1 MTRPYAIALSFGFVA
16 AFLMGA
22 NSVIVRYLTADL
34 HGLQI
39 AVFRLWIACFVIF
52 AMLKLSGR
60 RLSLFRLDRYTL
72 LASAGFTL
80 NYITF
85 HIGLEL
91 TSATN
96 AMVLENTAPFFVLLF
111 LVIAGVERVRWFDV
125 LATCL
130 ALAGVYL
137 TVRDDFDTGADGS
150 LIGDFWELGAGFSW
164 AIFIVGSAQ
173 AVKQT
178 RSTMDRMEV
187 LLKILLP
194 SAAVLSPSLLLY
206 PLEATASDALLLV
219 LLGVLSTAL
228 GYYLWYE
235 AMATVSTVT
244 AALLAVL
251 SVVFTFVIAYLALGE
266 EMTADILI
274 GGALIITGVVLPG
287 IMNARQQPKTGEERA
302 AAGVKED

>member
-1 MTRPYAIALSFGFVA
+1 MTRPYAIALFFGFVA

-22 NSVIVRYLTADL
+22 NSVIVRYLTGDL

-52 AMLKLSGR
+52 VMLKLSGR
-60 RLSLFRLDRYTL
+60 RLSLLQLDRYTL
-72 LASAGFTL
+72 LASTGFTL

-85 HIGLEL
+85 HIGLEH

-111 LVIAGVERVRWFDV
+111 LVAAGVERVRWFDV

-137 TVRDDFDTGADGS
+137 TVRHDFDAGAGES
-150 LIGDFWELGAGFSW
+150 LLGDFWELGAGFSW
-164 AIFIVGSAQ
+164 AIFIVGSAR
-173 AVKQT
+173 AVKRT

-194 SAAVLSPSLLLY
+194 SAVVLSPSLLLY
-206 PLEATASDALLLV
+206 PLEASATDALLLV
-219 LLGVLSTAL
+219 LLGVLSTAF

-251 SVVFTFVIAYLALGE
+251 SVVFTFVIAYVALGE

-274 GGALIITGVVLPG
+274 GGALIIAGVILPG
-287 IMNARQQPKTGEERA
+287 ILNARLQPAAKGDSA
-302 AAGVKED
+302 AAGESRD

>member
-1 MTRPYAIALSFGFVA
+1 MTRSYAIALFFGFVA

-22 NSVIVRYLTADL
+22 NSVIVRYLTGDL

-39 AVFRLWIACFVIF
+39 AVFRLWIACFVIYV
-52 AMLKLSGR
+52 MLKLSGR
-60 RLSLFRLDRYTL
+60 RLTLLQLDRNTL

-85 HIGLEL
+85 HIGLEH

-111 LVIAGVERVRWFDV
+111 LVVAGVERVRWFDL

-137 TVRDDFDTGADGS
+137 TVRHDFNAGAGES
-150 LIGDFWELGAGFSW
+150 LLGDFWELGAGVSW
-164 AIFIVGSAQ
+164 AVFIVGSAR

-194 SAAVLSPSLLLY
+194 SAVVLSPSLLLY
-206 PLEATASDALLLV
+206 PLEASATDAFLLV
-219 LLGVLSTAL
+219 LLGVLSTAF

-251 SVVFTFVIAYLALGE
+251 SVVFTFVIAYVALGE
-266 EMTADILI
+266 EMTPDILI

-287 IMNARQQPKTGEERA
+287 ILNARQQPQPSRDDA
-302 AAGVKED
+302 AAGLKED

>member
-1 MTRPYAIALSFGFVA
+1 MTRTYAIALTFGFVA

-22 NSVIVRYLTADL
+22 NSVIVRYLTTDL

-39 AVFRLWIACFVIF
+39 AVFRLWIACSVIF
-52 AMLKLSGR
+52 VMLKLSGR
-60 RLSLFRLDRYTL
+60 RLNLFRFDRYTL

-85 HIGLEL
+85 HIGLEQ

-111 LVIAGVERVRWFDV
+111 LVAAGVERVRWYDA
-125 LATCL
+125 LATFM

-137 TVRDDFDTGADGS
+137 TVRHDFDAGAGDS
-150 LIGDFWELGAGFSW
+150 LIGDFWELGAGISW
-164 AIFIVGSAQ
+164 AIFIVGSAR
-173 AVKQT
+173 AVKET
-178 RSTMDRMEV
+178 KSTMDRMEV

-194 SAAVLSPSLLLY
+194 SAVVLSPSLLLY
-206 PLEATASDALLLV
+206 PLEATASDVLFLV
-219 LLGVLSTAL
+219 LLGVLSTAF

-251 SVVFTFVIAYLALGE
+251 SVVFTFVIAYFAIGE
-266 EMTADILI
+266 QITPDMLI

-287 IMNARQQPKTGEERA
+287 LLNTRSRAPAEE
-302 AAGVKED
+302 GTVSETDDG

>member
-1 MTRPYAIALSFGFVA
+1 
-16 AFLMGA
+16 
-22 NSVIVRYLTADL
+22 
-34 HGLQI
+34 
-39 AVFRLWIACFVIF
+39 
-52 AMLKLSGR
+52 
-60 RLSLFRLDRYTL
+60 
-72 LASAGFTL
+72 
-80 NYITF
+80 
-85 HIGLEL
+85 
-91 TSATN
+91 
-96 AMVLENTAPFFVLLF
+96 
-111 LVIAGVERVRWFDV
+111 
-125 LATCL
+125 
-130 ALAGVYL
+130 
-137 TVRDDFDTGADGS
+137 
-150 LIGDFWELGAGFSW
+150 
-164 AIFIVGSAQ
+164 IFIVGSAQ

-194 SAAVLSPSLLLY
+194 SAVVLSPSLLLY

-287 IMNARQQPKTGEERA
+287 IVNARQQPKTGEDSA
-302 AAGVKED
+302 AAGVRED

>member
-1 MTRPYAIALSFGFVA
+1 MTRTYAIALIFGFAA

-22 NSVIVRYLTADL
+22 NSVIVRYLTTDL

-39 AVFRLWIACFVIF
+39 AVFRLWIACSVILI
-52 AMLKLSGR
+52 MLKVSGR
-60 RLSLFRLDRYTL
+60 SVRLRGFDKFSL
-72 LASAGFTL
+72 LASLGFTL

-85 HIGLEL
+85 HIGLEQ

-111 LVIAGVERVRWFDV
+111 LVIAGFEKVRWYDA
-125 LATCL
+125 LATFM

-137 TVRDDFDTGADGS
+137 TVRHDFDAGAGDS
-150 LIGDFWELGAGFSW
+150 LVGDFWELGAGFSW
-164 AIFIVGSAQ
+164 AIFIFGSAR
-173 AVKQT
+173 AVKKT
-178 RSTMDRMEV
+178 RTTMDRMEV

-194 SAAVLSPSLLLY
+194 SAVVLTPSLLLY
-206 PLEATASDALLLV
+206 PLEATMNDMLLLV
-219 LLGVLSTAL
+219 LLGVLSTAV

-235 AMATVSTVT
+235 AMAIVSTVT

-251 SVVFTFVIAYLALGE
+251 SVVFTFVIAYLVLGE

-287 IMNARQQPKTGEERA
+287 IISASSKKSAETGHLGEHDKT
-302 AAGVKED
+302 

>member
-1 MTRPYAIALSFGFVA
+1 MTKSYAIALAFGFVA

-22 NSVIVRYLTADL
+22 NSVMVRYLTTDL

-39 AVFRLWIACFVIF
+39 AVFRLWIACSVIF
-52 AMLKLSGR
+52 LMLTVSGR
-60 RLSLFRLDRYTL
+60 RPNLFQLDRFNL

-85 HIGLEL
+85 HVGLEH

-111 LVIAGVERVRWFDV
+111 LVVAGVEKIRWYDV
-125 LATCL
+125 LATGI
-130 ALAGVYL
+130 ALLGVYF
-137 TVRDDFDTGADGS
+137 TVRHDFDAGASGNWV
-150 LIGDFWELGAGFSW
+150 GDFWELGAGFSW
-164 AIFIVGSAQ
+164 AIFIVGSARS
-173 AVKQT
+173 VKNT
-178 RSTMDRMEV
+178 KTTMDRMEV

-194 SAAVLSPSLLLY
+194 SALVLTPSLLLY
-206 PLEATASDALLLV
+206 PLEATVPDMMLLV
-219 LLGVLSTAL
+219 LLGVLSTAV

-251 SVVFTFVIAYLALGE
+251 SVVFTFVIAYVALGE
-266 EMTADILI
+266 EMTSDILI
-274 GGALIITGVVLPG
+274 GGALIVAGVILPG
-287 IMNARQQPKTGEERA
+287 LLSARPKSS
-302 AAGVKED
+302 AGSGKLSGGDDS